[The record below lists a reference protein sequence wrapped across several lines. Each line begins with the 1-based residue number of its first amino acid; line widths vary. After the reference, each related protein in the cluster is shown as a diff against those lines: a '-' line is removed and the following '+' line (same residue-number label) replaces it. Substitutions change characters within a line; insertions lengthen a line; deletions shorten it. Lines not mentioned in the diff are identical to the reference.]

1 MDQRQLAEKMFGKAE
16 RSSYI
21 SDVES
26 GKAGNVTVERLEEF
40 AIALSCQPASL
51 LLAANSKPLSSVFQE
66 APTDELTAPTDVDP
80 AAAGVHPAADPRGTD
95 AGVAAPQLQAP
106 TH

>member
-1 MDQRQLAEKMFGKAE
+1 MRTVVGQNIRAKREALGLDQRQLAEKMFGNPA

-40 AIALSCQPASL
+40 AQALSCQAADL
-51 LLAANSKPLSSVFQE
+51 LLTTNSKP
-66 APTDELTAPTDVDP
+66 
-80 AAAGVHPAADPRGTD
+80 AA
-95 AGVAAPQLQAP
+95 
-106 TH
+106 